1 MYVQFKSMVCAH
13 VAHGI
18 GAATCPAYFFSM
30 TVPFELHMIDIRV
43 CTTYYHTIL
52 HCRTH
57 VLNISDIMI
66 PMLGTC
72 LDTPSGNNFSK
83 MFTHKR
89 FLWCIFKTS
98 NDRAELVHCI
108 AKWTGTVWWV
118 YTTICQQK
126 AFNTASVQSRKN
138 KRILVLVRI
147 FRFNPE
153 KTFLKS
159 AMYVQEEE
167 DIDFLRAY
175 LSGLVLTLAI
185 EYVVLQIACKHV

>member
-1 MYVQFKSMVCAH
+1 M
-13 VAHGI
+13 
-18 GAATCPAYFFSM
+18 
-30 TVPFELHMIDIRV
+30 
-43 CTTYYHTIL
+43 
-52 HCRTH
+52 
-57 VLNISDIMI
+57 
-66 PMLGTC
+66 
-72 LDTPSGNNFSK
+72 
-83 MFTHKR
+83 
-89 FLWCIFKTS
+89 
-98 NDRAELVHCI
+98 
-108 AKWTGTVWWV
+108 